1 MPFCFMHQVDSLH
14 SLVRPAIPQIAH
26 ASTSTRPAGTG
37 LNFAIVLQFRIIRGK
52 VERTNIQHRSTP

>member
-26 ASTSTRPAGTG
+26 ASTRPAGTG
-37 LNFAIVLQFRIIRGK
+37 LNFAIVLQFRIIRRK
-52 VERTNIQHRSTP
+52 VELTNIQHKSTP